1 MVYLYLLLA
10 ALAVLFLATR
20 LAPELLTRLGL
31 GAERRF
37 GGLSTRTARVG
48 KFDMPYLEGGKGE
61 ALMLIHG
68 FAGDKDNFT
77 RIARFLTPHHRVLIP
92 DLPGFGD
99 ATRDIDANYFMSDQ
113 VGRLHAFLTQLGVKR
128 VHLGGNSMGG
138 FIAAQ
143 FAATYPEMVGSVWLI
158 DAAGTEAAHDTPL
171 LRHYEKTGEMPL
183 LVKDEPAFD
192 ALMAATMHKVPY
204 FPRFVRRVLA
214 RRAIRDFALH
224 TRILQQLTSST
235 VLEVQF
241 ARLATPALIVW
252 GAQDR
257 ILSPKGAGALAL
269 LFPNSKVHIIEG
281 LGHLPMLEAPK
292 SVAQEYLAFR
302 RTLPTAVPAAA

>member
-1 MVYLYLLLA
+1 MVYVYLLLA
-10 ALAVLFLATR
+10 ALAALFVATR
-20 LAPELLTRLGL
+20 LAPELLTRIAM

-48 KFDMPYLEGGKGE
+48 RFDMPYLEGGKGE

-77 RIARFLTPHHRVLIP
+77 RIARHLTPHYRVLVP
-92 DLPGFGD
+92 DLPGFGE

-113 VGRLHAFLTQLGVKR
+113 VGRLHVFLAQMGVSR
-128 VHLGGNSMGG
+128 VHLAGNSMGG

-183 LVKDEPAFD
+183 LVKDEAGFD

-204 FPRFVRRVLA
+204 FPRFLRRVLA
-214 RRAIRDFALH
+214 RRAIGDFALH
-224 TRILQQLTSST
+224 TQILQQLTSST
-235 VLEVQF
+235 LLEAQY
-241 ARLATPALIVW
+241 APQPTPALIVW
-252 GAQDR
+252 GAEDR
-257 ILSPKGAGALAL
+257 ILSPTGADALAL
-269 LFPNSKVHIIEG
+269 LFPNSKVHIIDG
-281 LGHLPMLEAPK
+281 LGHLPMLESPK
-292 SVAQEYLAFR
+292 AVVQEYLAFR
-302 RTLPTAVPAAA
+302 RTLVAPLPVPA